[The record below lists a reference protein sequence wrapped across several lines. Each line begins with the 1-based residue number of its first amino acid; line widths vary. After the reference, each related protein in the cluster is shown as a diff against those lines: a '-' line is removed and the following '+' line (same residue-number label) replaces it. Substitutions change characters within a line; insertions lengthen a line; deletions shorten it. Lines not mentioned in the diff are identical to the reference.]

1 MTTPVRRQYLR
12 LKRQYPDAILLFR
25 LGDFYE
31 TFDDDART
39 AARVLE
45 ITLTSR
51 EMGKG
56 QRVPLAGIPYHA
68 LEGYLGKLVH
78 AGYKVAICEQLTDA
92 AASPGLMEREVV
104 RVVTPGTVVE
114 PALLEQKINNY
125 LAAIL
130 VEGEMAGLAYTDITT
145 GEFATTQLPRE
156 ELSLE
161 LERLAP
167 AEVLVPDGHQ
177 EDIPPLQTTL
187 TPLTAAFDPEDAPQA
202 LLDHFGV
209 VTLEPYGCHQL
220 PLAARAAGAIV
231 SYLSETQKGGLGL
244 LRSLTTYSTS
254 AFMPLD
260 PQTRRNLE
268 LFQSGRWGGAAHS
281 LLSVLDITRTSMGA
295 RLLHHWLGQPL
306 RELEPLAQRQEAVTF
321 SYEDTLRRQEVRT
334 LLQEVADLERLSSRI
349 ASGGAIPREVV
360 ALRLSLEVIP
370 QLVQCLTSAPQAATI
385 AWLTQQLKP
394 CPDTVD
400 LIARALVDEPGPA
413 PGEGKVI
420 REGFSPELDEVR
432 AAATDAREYLASLER
447 RERERTGIRSLKV
460 GYNRVFGYY
469 LEVSKTNL
477 SQVPPEYA
485 RRQTLVGGER
495 FITPELKEYEARILH
510 ARERLEELEQTLYR
524 QVCRQVG
531 EAAPRI
537 AATAAAVAQVDV
549 LASLAEVAVRYG
561 YVRPLLDTGETI
573 HIIEG
578 RHPVVE
584 RALPPGSFV
593 ANDIH
598 LDNSDVQLVVLTGP
612 NMSGKSTYLRQVALI
627 VLLAQIGS
635 YVPAR
640 EATVGLV
647 DRVFT
652 RVGLQDDL
660 VTGQSTFMVEMVET
674 ASILHHATPRSLVI
688 LDEIGRGTSTYDG
701 LAIAQAVAEYLHSHP
716 RLGCKTLFATHYH
729 EMADLGSSLPRARN
743 FNVAVME
750 EEGRVVF
757 LHRIL
762 PGAADRSYGV
772 HVAQLAGLPAA
783 VIHRAGE
790 ALQDL
795 ERQGEMQ
802 RSNKR
807 RSGRPAPPP
816 QLPLFG
822 TPSPLMQEL
831 LSLDISSMT
840 PLEALNRLYQLQQQG
855 RQETPEA

>member
-1 MTTPVRRQYLR
+1 
-12 LKRQYPDAILLFR
+12 
-25 LGDFYE
+25 
-31 TFDDDART
+31 
-39 AARVLE
+39 
-45 ITLTSR
+45 
-51 EMGKG
+51 
-56 QRVPLAGIPYHA
+56 
-68 LEGYLGKLVH
+68 
-78 AGYKVAICEQLTDA
+78 
-92 AASPGLMEREVV
+92 
-104 RVVTPGTVVE
+104 
-114 PALLEQKINNY
+114 
-125 LAAIL
+125 
-130 VEGEMAGLAYTDITT
+130 
-145 GEFATTQLPRE
+145 
-156 ELSLE
+156 
-161 LERLAP
+161 
-167 AEVLVPDGHQ
+167 
-177 EDIPPLQTTL
+177 
-187 TPLTAAFDPEDAPQA
+187 
-202 LLDHFGV
+202 
-209 VTLEPYGCHQL
+209 
-220 PLAARAAGAIV
+220 
-231 SYLSETQKGGLGL
+231 
-244 LRSLTTYSTS
+244 
-254 AFMPLD
+254 MPLD

-334 LLQEVADLERLSSRI
+334 LLQQVADLERLSSRI

-510 ARERLEELEQTLYR
+510 AQERLEELEQTLYR

-660 VTGQSTFMVEMVET
+660 VTGQSTFMVEMGGDRQHP
-674 ASILHHATPRSLVI
+674 APRHA
-688 LDEIGRGTSTYDG
+688 
-701 LAIAQAVAEYLHSHP
+701 A
-716 RLGCKTLFATHYH
+716 
-729 EMADLGSSLPRARN
+729 
-743 FNVAVME
+743 
-750 EEGRVVF
+750 
-757 LHRIL
+757 L
-762 PGAADRSYGV
+762 PGDPGRD
-772 HVAQLAGLPAA
+772 
-783 VIHRAGE
+783 RAGH
-790 ALQDL
+790 LHL
-795 ERQGEMQ
+795 
-802 RSNKR
+802 
-807 RSGRPAPPP
+807 
-816 QLPLFG
+816 
-822 TPSPLMQEL
+822 
-831 LSLDISSMT
+831 
-840 PLEALNRLYQLQQQG
+840 
-855 RQETPEA
+855 